1 MKESG
6 KFHCIEPCQCLA
18 GDRGS
23 IRISEG
29 WQTDSFAFAR
39 LIKIKLCPDYGKFV
53 PRFLNLLSTSF
64 PFLSPFV
71 RNNTSLLSVP
81 CVCVGQGMEI
91 SWKFRNPLRASPSSI
106 HREFTGEKCS
116 PTDEFFFLFSF
127 SSFPRSLSFKVKVF
141 ACSTKKIIIFDHGDF
156 FFLKKSWWRVLEL
169 MIRKIE
175 EFKGFFFY
183 FYGLIFHHIYKLCT
197 YVQSFI
203 FHLFKMNNCA

>member
-1 MKESG
+1 MPKEREGMKESG

-39 LIKIKLCPDYGKFV
+39 LIKIKLRPDYGKFV

-91 SWKFRNPLRASPSSI
+91 SWKFRILFRILPLINSSRI
-106 HREFTGEKCS
+106 YRRKVFADRRVFFS
-116 PTDEFFFLFSF
+116 LFFFLFP
-127 SSFPRSLSFKVKVF
+127 SFP
-141 ACSTKKIIIFDHGDF
+141 
-156 FFLKKSWWRVLEL
+156 FL
-169 MIRKIE
+169 
-175 EFKGFFFY
+175 
-183 FYGLIFHHIYKLCT
+183 
-197 YVQSFI
+197 
-203 FHLFKMNNCA
+203 